1 MSQHYDLIAIGG
13 GSGGLSV
20 VEKAAKYGA
29 KCAVVEVND
38 DLGGTCVNRG
48 CVPKKVMW
56 YAAELAHAQHHAR
69 DYGFAVQ
76 AGKLD
81 WAKLVAKRDNMIG
94 NINDWYMDSFLAE
107 AGIDLLEGQAR
118 FVDAHTLEVDGQ
130 QYTADH
136 IVISSGGRP
145 VVPADIEGAEYGISS
160 DEFFDDLDEEQ
171 PNKVAVV
178 GGGYIALEL
187 AGVLNALGTQTHMLH
202 QGFPVLI
209 GFDSLMSKTLRAQ
222 MESDGVNFND
232 NDKIAKVEK
241 QADGKLTIHYANGNS
256 LSDVDQLLWAIGRKP
271 NTDDLG
277 LENIGLELAPG
288 GFIDVNEYQETAIDG
303 VYAIGDIINKRG
315 VQLTPVAIAA
325 GRRLG
330 ERLFAG
336 MTERKV
342 DYSLIPTVMFTHPP
356 IGTIGLSEEAAREQY
371 GDAVKVYSNEFT
383 PMYYAFTQHKAKT
396 AMKLVVVG
404 EEEKI
409 VGCHAI
415 GLGVDEMMQGFAVA
429 IRMGATKQDFDDT
442 IAIHPVSAE
451 EMVTMK

>member
-1 MSQHYDLIAIGG
+1 MSQHYDLIAIGA

-20 VEKAAKYGA
+20 VEKAAKHGA

-56 YAAELAHAQHHAR
+56 FAANLAHAQHDAQ
-69 DYGFAVQ
+69 DYGFATVP
-76 AGKLD
+76 GKLD
-81 WAKLVAKRDNMIG
+81 WGKLVNKRDNMIG
-94 NINDWYMDSFLAE
+94 GITDWYMDSFLSE
-107 AGIDLLEGQAR
+107 AGIDLIQGQAR
-118 FVDAHTLEVDGQ
+118 FVDAKTLDVNGET
-130 QYTADH
+130 YTADH
-136 IVISSGGRP
+136 IVISTGGRP
-145 VVPADIEGAEYGISS
+145 IVPTDIPGAEHGISS
-160 DEFFDDLDEEQ
+160 DGFFELDEQ
-171 PNKVAVV
+171 PAKVAVV

-187 AGVLNALGTQTHMLH
+187 AGVLNALGSETHMLH

-209 GFDSLMSKTLRAQ
+209 GFDSLMQKTLRTQ
-222 MESDGVNFND
+222 MEADGIVFND
-232 NDKIAKVEK
+232 TAKIASVEK
-241 QADGKLTIHYANGNS
+241 QADGKLTVNYADGS
-256 LSDVDQLLWAIGRKP
+256 TLSDLDQLLWAIGRKT
-271 NTDDLG
+271 NTDDIG
-277 LENIGLELAPG
+277 LENIGLALASG
-288 GFIDVNEYQETAIDG
+288 GFIDVNDYQETSVPG

-330 ERLFAG
+330 DRLFGG
-336 MTERKV
+336 MKDRKL
-342 DYSLIPTVMFTHPP
+342 DYSLISTVMFTHPP

-371 GDAVKVYSNEFT
+371 GEAVKVYSTEFT
-383 PMYYAFTQHKAKT
+383 PMYYSFVKHKAKT

-404 EEEKI
+404 EDEKI

>member
-1 MSQHYDLIAIGG
+1 MSQHYDLIAIGA

-20 VEKAAKYGA
+20 VEKAAKHGA

-56 YAAELAHAQHHAR
+56 FAANLAHAQHDAQ
-69 DYGFAVQ
+69 DYGFATVP
-76 AGKLD
+76 GKLD
-81 WAKLVAKRDNMIG
+81 WGKLVNKRDNMIG
-94 NINDWYMDSFLAE
+94 GITDWYMDSFLSE
-107 AGIDLLEGQAR
+107 AGIALIQGQAR
-118 FVDAHTLEVDGQ
+118 FVDAKTLEVDGET
-130 QYTADH
+130 YTADH
-136 IVISSGGRP
+136 IVIATGGRP
-145 VVPADIEGAEYGISS
+145 IVPTDIPGAEHGISS
-160 DEFFDDLDEEQ
+160 DGFFELDEQ
-171 PNKVAVV
+171 PAKIAVV

-187 AGVLNALGTQTHMLH
+187 AGVLNALGSETHMLH

-209 GFDSLMSKTLRAQ
+209 GFDSLMQKTLRTQ
-222 MESDGVNFND
+222 MEHDGVQFND
-232 NDKIAKVEK
+232 SGKIASVEK
-241 QADGKLTIHYANGNS
+241 QADGKLTVNYADGSS
-256 LSDVDQLLWAIGRKP
+256 LADLDQLLWAIGRKT
-271 NTDDLG
+271 NTDDIG
-277 LENIGLELAPG
+277 LENIGLALAPG
-288 GFIDVNEYQETAIDG
+288 GFIDVNDYQETSVPG

-330 ERLFAG
+330 DRLFGG
-336 MTERKV
+336 MTDRKL

-356 IGTIGLSEEAAREQY
+356 IGTIGLSEEAAREKY
-371 GDAVKVYSNEFT
+371 GDAVKVYSTEFT
-383 PMYYAFTQHKAKT
+383 PMYYSFVKHKAKT

-404 EEEKI
+404 AEEKI

>member
-1 MSQHYDLIAIGG
+1 MSQHYDLIAIGA

-20 VEKAAKYGA
+20 VEKAAKHGA

-56 YAAELAHAQHHAR
+56 FAANLAHAQHDAQ
-69 DYGFAVQ
+69 DYGFATVP
-76 AGKLD
+76 GKLD
-81 WAKLVAKRDNMIG
+81 WGKLVNKRDNMIG
-94 NINDWYMDSFLAE
+94 GITDWYMDSFLSE
-107 AGIDLLEGQAR
+107 AGIDLIQGQAR
-118 FVDAHTLEVDGQ
+118 FVDAKTLEVNGET
-130 QYTADH
+130 YTADH
-136 IVISSGGRP
+136 IVISTGGRP
-145 VVPADIEGAEYGISS
+145 IVPTDIPGAEHGISS
-160 DEFFDDLDEEQ
+160 DGFFELDEQ
-171 PNKVAVV
+171 PAKVAVV

-187 AGVLNALGTQTHMLH
+187 AGVLNALGSETHMLH

-209 GFDSLMSKTLRAQ
+209 GFDSLMQKTLRTQ
-222 MESDGVNFND
+222 MEHDGIVFND
-232 NDKIAKVEK
+232 TAKIASVEK
-241 QADGKLTIHYANGNS
+241 QADGKLTVNYADGS
-256 LSDVDQLLWAIGRKP
+256 TLSDLDQLLWAIGRKT
-271 NTDDLG
+271 NTDDIG

-288 GFIDVNEYQETAIDG
+288 GFIDVNDYQETSVPG

-330 ERLFAG
+330 DRLFGG
-336 MTERKV
+336 MKDRKL

-356 IGTIGLSEEAAREQY
+356 IGTIGLSEEAAREKY
-371 GDAVKVYSNEFT
+371 GDAVKVYSTEFT
-383 PMYYAFTQHKAKT
+383 PMYYSFVKHKAKT

-404 EEEKI
+404 EDEKI

>member
-1 MSQHYDLIAIGG
+1 MSQHYDLIAIGA

-20 VEKAAKYGA
+20 VEKAAKHGA

-56 YAAELAHAQHHAR
+56 FAANLAHAQHDAQ
-69 DYGFAVQ
+69 DYGFATVP
-76 AGKLD
+76 GKLD
-81 WAKLVAKRDNMIG
+81 WGKLVNKRDNMIG
-94 NINDWYMDSFLAE
+94 GITDWYMDSFLSE
-107 AGIDLLEGQAR
+107 AGIDLIQGQAR
-118 FVDAHTLEVDGQ
+118 FVDAKTLDVNGET
-130 QYTADH
+130 YTADH
-136 IVISSGGRP
+136 IVISTGGRP
-145 VVPADIEGAEYGISS
+145 IVPTDIPGAEHGISS
-160 DEFFDDLDEEQ
+160 DGFFELDEQ
-171 PNKVAVV
+171 PAKVAVV

-187 AGVLNALGTQTHMLH
+187 AGVLNALGSETHMLH

-209 GFDSLMSKTLRAQ
+209 GFDSLMQKTLRTQ
-222 MESDGVNFND
+222 MEHDGIVFND
-232 NDKIAKVEK
+232 TAKIASVEK
-241 QADGKLTIHYANGNS
+241 QADGKLTVNYADGS
-256 LSDVDQLLWAIGRKP
+256 TLSDLDQLLWAIGRKT
-271 NTDDLG
+271 NTDDIG

-288 GFIDVNEYQETAIDG
+288 GFIDVNEYQETSVPG

-330 ERLFAG
+330 DRLFGG
-336 MTERKV
+336 MKDRKL

-356 IGTIGLSEEAAREQY
+356 IGTIGLSEEAAREKY
-371 GDAVKVYSNEFT
+371 GDAVKVYSTEFT
-383 PMYYAFTQHKAKT
+383 PMYYSFVKHKAKT

-404 EEEKI
+404 EDEKI

>member
-1 MSQHYDLIAIGG
+1 MSQHYDLIAIGA

-20 VEKAAKYGA
+20 VEKAAKHGA

-56 YAAELAHAQHHAR
+56 FAANLAHAQHDAQ
-69 DYGFAVQ
+69 DYGFATVP
-76 AGKLD
+76 GKLD
-81 WAKLVAKRDNMIG
+81 WGKLVNKRDNMIG
-94 NINDWYMDSFLAE
+94 GITDWYMDSFLSE
-107 AGIDLLEGQAR
+107 AGIDLIQGQAR
-118 FVDAHTLEVDGQ
+118 FVDAKTLEVDGET
-130 QYTADH
+130 YTADH
-136 IVISSGGRP
+136 IVIATGGRP
-145 VVPADIEGAEYGISS
+145 IVPTDIPGAEHGISS
-160 DEFFDDLDEEQ
+160 DGFFELDEQ
-171 PNKVAVV
+171 PEKIAVV

-187 AGVLNALGTQTHMLH
+187 AGVLNALGSETHMLH

-209 GFDSLMSKTLRAQ
+209 GFDSLMQKTLRTQ
-222 MESDGVNFND
+222 MEHDGVQFND
-232 NDKIAKVEK
+232 SGKIASVEK
-241 QADGKLTIHYANGNS
+241 RADGKLTVNYTDGSS
-256 LSDVDQLLWAIGRKP
+256 LADLDQLLWAIGRKT
-271 NTDDLG
+271 NTDDIG
-277 LENIGLELAPG
+277 LENIGLTLAPG
-288 GFIDVNEYQETAIDG
+288 GFIDVNDYQETSVPG

-330 ERLFAG
+330 DRLFGG
-336 MTERKV
+336 MKDRKL

-356 IGTIGLSEEAAREQY
+356 IGTIGLSEEAAREKY
-371 GDAVKVYSNEFT
+371 GDAVKVYSTEFT
-383 PMYYAFTQHKAKT
+383 PMYYSFVKHKAKT

-404 EEEKI
+404 AEEKI

>member
-1 MSQHYDLIAIGG
+1 MSQHYDLIAIGA

-20 VEKAAKYGA
+20 VEKAAKHGA

-56 YAAELAHAQHHAR
+56 FAANLAHAQHDAQ
-69 DYGFAVQ
+69 DYGFATVP
-76 AGKLD
+76 GKLD
-81 WAKLVAKRDNMIG
+81 WGKLVMKRDNMIG
-94 NINDWYMDSFLAE
+94 GITDWYMDSFLSE
-107 AGIDLLEGQAR
+107 AGIDLIQGQAR
-118 FVDAHTLEVDGQ
+118 FVDAKTLDVNGKT
-130 QYTADH
+130 YTADH
-136 IVISSGGRP
+136 IVISTGGRP
-145 VVPADIEGAEYGISS
+145 IVPTDIPGAEHGISS
-160 DEFFDDLDEEQ
+160 DGFFELDEQ
-171 PNKVAVV
+171 PAKVAVV

-187 AGVLNALGTQTHMLH
+187 AGVLNALGSETHMLH

-209 GFDSLMSKTLRAQ
+209 GFDSLMQKTLRTQ
-222 MESDGVNFND
+222 MEHDGIVFND
-232 NDKIAKVEK
+232 TAKIASVEK
-241 QADGKLTIHYANGNS
+241 QADGKLTVNYADGS
-256 LSDVDQLLWAIGRKP
+256 TLSDLDQLLWAIGRKT
-271 NTDDLG
+271 NTDDIG
-277 LENIGLELAPG
+277 LENIGLPLAPG
-288 GFIDVNEYQETAIDG
+288 GFIDVNDYQETSVPG

-330 ERLFAG
+330 DRLFGG
-336 MTERKV
+336 MKDRKL

-356 IGTIGLSEEAAREQY
+356 IGTIGLSEEAAREKY
-371 GDAVKVYSNEFT
+371 GDAVKVYSTEFT
-383 PMYYAFTQHKAKT
+383 PMYYSFVKHKAKT

-404 EEEKI
+404 EDEKI

>member
-1 MSQHYDLIAIGG
+1 MSQHYDLIAIGA

-20 VEKAAKYGA
+20 VEKAAKHGA

-56 YAAELAHAQHHAR
+56 FAANLAHAQHDAQ
-69 DYGFAVQ
+69 DYGFATVP
-76 AGKLD
+76 GKLD
-81 WAKLVAKRDNMIG
+81 WGKLVNKRDNMIG
-94 NINDWYMDSFLAE
+94 GITDWYMDSFLSE
-107 AGIDLLEGQAR
+107 AGIDLIQGQAR
-118 FVDAHTLEVDGQ
+118 FVDAKTLDVNGET
-130 QYTADH
+130 YTADH
-136 IVISSGGRP
+136 IVISTGGRP
-145 VVPADIEGAEYGISS
+145 IVPTDIPGAEHGISS
-160 DEFFDDLDEEQ
+160 DGFFELDEQ
-171 PNKVAVV
+171 PAKVAVV

-187 AGVLNALGTQTHMLH
+187 AGVLNALGSETHMLH

-209 GFDSLMSKTLRAQ
+209 GFDSLMQKTLRTQ
-222 MESDGVNFND
+222 MEADGIVFND
-232 NDKIAKVEK
+232 TAKIASVEK
-241 QADGKLTIHYANGNS
+241 QADGKLTVNYADGS
-256 LSDVDQLLWAIGRKP
+256 TLSDLDQLLWAIGRKT
-271 NTDDLG
+271 NTDDIG
-277 LENIGLELAPG
+277 LENIGLALASG
-288 GFIDVNEYQETAIDG
+288 GFIDVNDYQETSVPG

-330 ERLFAG
+330 DRLFGG
-336 MTERKV
+336 MKDRKL

-371 GDAVKVYSNEFT
+371 GEAVKVYSTEFT
-383 PMYYAFTQHKAKT
+383 PMYYFFVKHKAKT

-404 EEEKI
+404 EDEKI

>member
-1 MSQHYDLIAIGG
+1 MSQHYDLIAIGA

-20 VEKAAKYGA
+20 VEKAAKHGA

-56 YAAELAHAQHHAR
+56 FAANLAHAQHDAQ
-69 DYGFAVQ
+69 DYGFATVP
-76 AGKLD
+76 GKLD
-81 WAKLVAKRDNMIG
+81 WSKLVMKRDNMIG
-94 NINDWYMDSFLAE
+94 GITDWYMDSFLSE
-107 AGIDLLEGQAR
+107 AGIDLIQGQAR
-118 FVDAHTLEVDGQ
+118 FVDAKTLEVNGET
-130 QYTADH
+130 YTADH
-136 IVISSGGRP
+136 IVISTGGRP
-145 VVPADIEGAEYGISS
+145 IVPTDIPGAEHGISS
-160 DEFFDDLDEEQ
+160 DGFFELDEQ
-171 PNKVAVV
+171 PAKVAVV

-187 AGVLNALGTQTHMLH
+187 AGVLNALGSETHMLH

-209 GFDSLMSKTLRAQ
+209 GFDSLMQKTLRTQ
-222 MESDGVNFND
+222 MEHDGIVFND
-232 NDKIAKVEK
+232 TAKIASVEK
-241 QADGKLTIHYANGNS
+241 QADGKLTVNYADGS
-256 LSDVDQLLWAIGRKP
+256 TLSDLDQLLWAIGRKT
-271 NTDDLG
+271 NTDDIG
-277 LENIGLELAPG
+277 LENIGLPLAPG
-288 GFIDVNEYQETAIDG
+288 GFIDVNDYQETSVPG

-330 ERLFAG
+330 DRLFGG
-336 MTERKV
+336 MKDRKL

-356 IGTIGLSEEAAREQY
+356 IGTIGLSEEAAREKY
-371 GDAVKVYSNEFT
+371 GDAVKVYSTEFT
-383 PMYYAFTQHKAKT
+383 PMYYSFVKHKAKT

-404 EEEKI
+404 EDEKI

>member
-1 MSQHYDLIAIGG
+1 MSQHYDLIAIGA

-20 VEKAAKYGA
+20 VEKAAKHGA

-56 YAAELAHAQHHAR
+56 FAANLAHAQYDAQ
-69 DYGFAVQ
+69 DYGFATVP
-76 AGKLD
+76 GKLD
-81 WAKLVAKRDNMIG
+81 WGKLVNKRDNMIG
-94 NINDWYMDSFLAE
+94 GITDWYMDSFLSE
-107 AGIDLLEGQAR
+107 AGIDLIQGQAR
-118 FVDAHTLEVDGQ
+118 FVDAKTLEVNGET
-130 QYTADH
+130 YTADH
-136 IVISSGGRP
+136 IVISTGGRP
-145 VVPADIEGAEYGISS
+145 IVPTDIPGAEHGISS
-160 DEFFDDLDEEQ
+160 DGFFELDEQ
-171 PNKVAVV
+171 PAKVAVV

-187 AGVLNALGTQTHMLH
+187 AGVLNALGSETHMLH

-209 GFDSLMSKTLRAQ
+209 GFDSLMQKTLRTQ
-222 MESDGVNFND
+222 MEHDGIVFND
-232 NDKIAKVEK
+232 TAKIASVEK
-241 QADGKLTIHYANGNS
+241 QADGKLTVNYADGS
-256 LSDVDQLLWAIGRKP
+256 TLSDLDQLLWAIGRKT
-271 NTDDLG
+271 NTDDIG
-277 LENIGLELAPG
+277 LENIGLPLAPG
-288 GFIDVNEYQETAIDG
+288 GFIDVNDYQETSVPG

-330 ERLFAG
+330 DRLFGG
-336 MTERKV
+336 MKDRKL

-356 IGTIGLSEEAAREQY
+356 IGTIGLSEEAAREKY
-371 GDAVKVYSNEFT
+371 GDAVKVYSTEFT
-383 PMYYAFTQHKAKT
+383 PMYYSFVKHKAKT

-404 EEEKI
+404 EDEKI

>member
-1 MSQHYDLIAIGG
+1 MSQHYDLIAIGA

-20 VEKAAKYGA
+20 VEKAAKHGA

-56 YAAELAHAQHHAR
+56 FAANLAHAQYEAQ
-69 DYGFAVQ
+69 DYGFATIP
-76 AGKLD
+76 GKLD
-81 WAKLVAKRDNMIG
+81 WGKLVSKRDNMIG
-94 NINDWYMDSFLAE
+94 GITDWYMDSFLAE
-107 AGIDLLEGQAR
+107 LGIDLIQGHAR
-118 FVDAHTLEVDGQ
+118 FVDAKTLEVDGET
-130 QYTADH
+130 YTADH
-136 IVISSGGRP
+136 IVISTGGRP
-145 VVPADIEGAEYGISS
+145 IVPSDIPGAEHGISS
-160 DEFFDDLDEEQ
+160 DGFFELDEQ
-171 PNKVAVV
+171 PAKVAVV

-187 AGVLNALGTQTHMLH
+187 AGVLNALGSETHMLH

-209 GFDSLMSKTLRAQ
+209 GFDSLMQKVLRIQ
-222 MESDGVNFND
+222 MEHDGIVFND
-232 NDKIAKVEK
+232 NGKIASVEK
-241 QADGKLTIHYANGNS
+241 QADGKLTIHYADGS
-256 LSDVDQLLWAIGRKP
+256 TLEGLDQLLWAIGRKT
-271 NTDDLG
+271 NTDDIG
-277 LENIGLELAPG
+277 LENIGLALAPG
-288 GFIDVNEYQETAIDG
+288 GFIDVNDYQETSVPG

-330 ERLFAG
+330 DRLFGG
-336 MTERKV
+336 MKDRKL

-356 IGTIGLSEEAAREQY
+356 IGTIGLSEEAAREKY
-371 GDAVKVYSNEFT
+371 GDAVKVYSTEFT
-383 PMYYAFTQHKAKT
+383 PMYYSFVKHKAKT

-404 EEEKI
+404 EDEKI

>member
-1 MSQHYDLIAIGG
+1 MSQHYDLIAIGA

-20 VEKAAKYGA
+20 VEKAAKHGA

-56 YAAELAHAQHHAR
+56 FAANLAHAQHHAQ
-69 DYGFAVQ
+69 DYGFATVP
-76 AGKLD
+76 GKLD
-81 WAKLVAKRDNMIG
+81 WGKLVNKRDNMIG
-94 NINDWYMDSFLAE
+94 GITDWYMDSFLAE
-107 AGIDLLEGQAR
+107 AGIDLIQGQAR
-118 FVDAHTLEVDGQ
+118 FADAKTLEVNGET
-130 QYTADH
+130 YTADH
-136 IVISSGGRP
+136 IVISTGGRP
-145 VVPADIEGAEYGISS
+145 IVPTDIPGAEHGINS
-160 DEFFDDLDEEQ
+160 DGFFELEEQ
-171 PNKVAVV
+171 PEKVAVV

-187 AGVLNALGTQTHMLH
+187 AGVLNALGSETHMLH

-209 GFDSLMSKTLRAQ
+209 GFDSLMQKTLRTQ
-222 MESDGVNFND
+222 MEHDGIVFND
-232 NDKIAKVEK
+232 TAKIASVEK
-241 QADGKLTIHYANGNS
+241 QADGKLTVNYADGS
-256 LSDVDQLLWAIGRKP
+256 TLSDLDQLLWAIGRKT
-271 NTDDLG
+271 NTDDIG
-277 LENIGLELAPG
+277 LENIGLALAPG
-288 GFIDVNEYQETAIDG
+288 GFIDVNDYQETSVPG

-330 ERLFAG
+330 DRLFGG
-336 MTERKV
+336 MTDRKL

-356 IGTIGLSEEAAREQY
+356 IGTIGLSEEAAREKY
-371 GDAVKVYSNEFT
+371 GDAVKVYSTEFT
-383 PMYYAFTQHKAKT
+383 PMYYSFVKHKAKT

-404 EEEKI
+404 AEEKI

-429 IRMGATKQDFDDT
+429 IRMGATKRDFDDT

>member
-1 MSQHYDLIAIGG
+1 MSQHYDLIAIGA

-20 VEKAAKYGA
+20 VEKAAKHGA

-56 YAAELAHAQHHAR
+56 FAANLAHAQHDAQ
-69 DYGFAVQ
+69 DYGFATVP
-76 AGKLD
+76 GKLD
-81 WAKLVAKRDNMIG
+81 WGKLVMKRDNMIG
-94 NINDWYMDSFLAE
+94 GITDWYMDSFLSE
-107 AGIDLLEGQAR
+107 AGIDLIQGQAR
-118 FVDAHTLEVDGQ
+118 FVDAKTLDVNGET
-130 QYTADH
+130 YTADH
-136 IVISSGGRP
+136 IVISTGGRP
-145 VVPADIEGAEYGISS
+145 IVPTDIPGAEHGISS
-160 DEFFDDLDEEQ
+160 DGFFELDEQ
-171 PNKVAVV
+171 PAKVAVV

-187 AGVLNALGTQTHMLH
+187 AGVLNALGSETHMLH

-209 GFDSLMSKTLRAQ
+209 GFDSLMQKTLRTQ
-222 MESDGVNFND
+222 MEHDGIVFND
-232 NDKIAKVEK
+232 TAKIASVEK
-241 QADGKLTIHYANGNS
+241 QADGKLTVNYADGS
-256 LSDVDQLLWAIGRKP
+256 TLSDLDQLLWAIGRKT
-271 NTDDLG
+271 NTDDIG
-277 LENIGLELAPG
+277 LENIGLPLAPG
-288 GFIDVNEYQETAIDG
+288 GFIDVNEYQETSVPG

-330 ERLFAG
+330 DRLFGG
-336 MTERKV
+336 MKDRKL

-356 IGTIGLSEEAAREQY
+356 IGTIGLSEEAAREKY
-371 GDAVKVYSNEFT
+371 GDAVKVYSTEFT
-383 PMYYAFTQHKAKT
+383 PMYYSFVKHKAKT

-404 EEEKI
+404 EDEKI

>member
-1 MSQHYDLIAIGG
+1 MSQHYDLIAIGA

-20 VEKAAKYGA
+20 VEKAAKHGA
-29 KCAVVEVND
+29 KCAVVEVHD

-56 YAAELAHAQHHAR
+56 FAANLAHAQHEAQ
-69 DYGFAVQ
+69 DYGFATTP
-76 AGKLD
+76 GKLD
-81 WAKLVAKRDNMIG
+81 WAKLVMKRDNMIG
-94 NINDWYMDSFLAE
+94 SITDWYMDSFLTE
-107 AGIDLLEGQAR
+107 AGIALIQGSAR
-118 FVDAHTLEVDGQ
+118 FIDAKTLEVAGET
-130 QYTADH
+130 YTADH
-136 IVISSGGRP
+136 IVISTGGRP
-145 VVPADIEGAEYGISS
+145 IMPMDIPGAEHGITS
-160 DEFFDDLDEEQ
+160 DGFFELDEQ
-171 PNKVAVV
+171 PGKVAVV

-187 AGVLNALGTQTHMLH
+187 AGVLNALGSETHMLH

-209 GFDSLMSKTLRAQ
+209 GFDSLMQKTLRTQ
-222 MESDGVNFND
+222 MEHDGVQFND
-232 NDKIAKVEK
+232 TGKIASVEK
-241 QADGKLTIHYANGNS
+241 QADGKLTIHYADGS
-256 LSDVDQLLWAIGRKP
+256 ALAGLDQLLWAIGRVP
-271 NTDDLG
+271 NTDAIG

-288 GFIDVNEYQETAIDG
+288 GFIDVNDYQETSVPG

-330 ERLFAG
+330 DRLFGG
-336 MTERKV
+336 MKDRKL

-356 IGTIGLSEEAAREQY
+356 IGTIGLSEEAARERY
-371 GDAVKVYSNEFT
+371 GDTVKVYSTEFT
-383 PMYYAFTQHKAKT
+383 PMYYSFVKHKAKT

-415 GLGVDEMMQGFAVA
+415 GMGVDEMMQGFAVA
-429 IRMGATKQDFDDT
+429 IRMGATKRDFDDT

>member
-1 MSQHYDLIAIGG
+1 MSQHYDLIAIGA

-20 VEKAAKYGA
+20 VEKAAKHGA

-56 YAAELAHAQHHAR
+56 FAANLAHAQHDAQ
-69 DYGFAVQ
+69 DYGFATVP
-76 AGKLD
+76 GKLD
-81 WAKLVAKRDNMIG
+81 WGKLVNKRDNMIG
-94 NINDWYMDSFLAE
+94 GITDWYMDSFLSE
-107 AGIDLLEGQAR
+107 AGIDLIQGQAR
-118 FVDAHTLEVDGQ
+118 FVDAKTLEVNGET
-130 QYTADH
+130 YTADH
-136 IVISSGGRP
+136 IVISTGGRP
-145 VVPADIEGAEYGISS
+145 IVPTDIPGAEYGISS
-160 DEFFDDLDEEQ
+160 DGFFELDEQ
-171 PNKVAVV
+171 PEKVAVV

-187 AGVLNALGTQTHMLH
+187 AGVLNALGSETHMLH

-209 GFDSLMSKTLRAQ
+209 GFDSLMQKTLRTQ
-222 MESDGVNFND
+222 MEADGIVFND
-232 NDKIAKVEK
+232 TAKIASVEK
-241 QADGKLTIHYANGNS
+241 QADGKLTVNYADGS
-256 LSDVDQLLWAIGRKP
+256 TLSDLDQLLWAIGRKT
-271 NTDDLG
+271 NTDDIG

-288 GFIDVNEYQETAIDG
+288 GFIDVNDYQETSVPG

-330 ERLFAG
+330 DRLFGG
-336 MTERKV
+336 MKDRKV

-356 IGTIGLSEEAAREQY
+356 IGTIGLSEEAAREKY
-371 GDAVKVYSNEFT
+371 GDAVKVYSTEFT
-383 PMYYAFTQHKAKT
+383 PMYYSFVKHKAKT

-404 EEEKI
+404 EDEKI

>member
-1 MSQHYDLIAIGG
+1 MSQHYDLIAIGA

-20 VEKAAKYGA
+20 VEKAAKHGA

-56 YAAELAHAQHHAR
+56 FAANLAHAQHDAQ
-69 DYGFAVQ
+69 DYGFATVP
-76 AGKLD
+76 GKLD
-81 WAKLVAKRDNMIG
+81 WGKLVNKRDNMIG
-94 NINDWYMDSFLAE
+94 GITDWYMDSFLSE
-107 AGIDLLEGQAR
+107 AGIALIQGQAR
-118 FVDAHTLEVDGQ
+118 FVDAKTLEVDGET
-130 QYTADH
+130 YTADH
-136 IVISSGGRP
+136 IVISTGGRP
-145 VVPADIEGAEYGISS
+145 IVPTDIPGAEHGITS
-160 DEFFDDLDEEQ
+160 DGFFELDEQ
-171 PNKVAVV
+171 PAKVAVV

-187 AGVLNALGTQTHMLH
+187 AGVLNALGSETHMLH

-209 GFDSLMSKTLRAQ
+209 GFDSLMQKTLRGQ
-222 MESDGVNFND
+222 MEADGIVFND
-232 NDKIAKVEK
+232 IGKIASVEK
-241 QADGKLTIHYANGNS
+241 QADGKLTVNYADGSS
-256 LSDVDQLLWAIGRKP
+256 LADLDQLLWAIGRKT
-271 NTDDLG
+271 NTDDIG

-288 GFIDVNEYQETAIDG
+288 GFIDVNDYQETSVPG

-330 ERLFAG
+330 DRLFGG
-336 MTERKV
+336 MKDRKL

-356 IGTIGLSEEAAREQY
+356 IGTIGLSEEAAREKY
-371 GDAVKVYSNEFT
+371 GDAVKVYSTEFT
-383 PMYYAFTQHKAKT
+383 PMYYSFVKHKAKT

-404 EEEKI
+404 AEEKI

>member
-1 MSQHYDLIAIGG
+1 MSQHYDLIAIGA

-20 VEKAAKYGA
+20 VEKAAKHGA

-56 YAAELAHAQHHAR
+56 FAANLAHAQHDAQ
-69 DYGFAVQ
+69 DYGFATIP
-76 AGKLD
+76 GKLD
-81 WAKLVAKRDNMIG
+81 WGKLVMKRDNMIG
-94 NINDWYMDSFLAE
+94 GITDWYMDSFLAE
-107 AGIDLLEGQAR
+107 LGVDLLQGHAR
-118 FVDAHTLEVDGQ
+118 FVDAKTLEVDGET
-130 QYTADH
+130 YTADH
-136 IVISSGGRP
+136 IVISTGGRP
-145 VVPADIEGAEYGISS
+145 IVPTDIPGAEHGITS
-160 DEFFDDLDEEQ
+160 DGFFELDEQ
-171 PNKVAVV
+171 PMKVAVV

-187 AGVLNALGTQTHMLH
+187 AGVLNALGSETHMLH

-209 GFDSLMSKTLRAQ
+209 GFDSLMQKTLRTQ
-222 MESDGVNFND
+222 MEHDDVQFND
-232 NDKIAKVEK
+232 TGKIASVEK
-241 QADGKLTIHYANGNS
+241 QADGKLSVHYADGSS
-256 LSDVDQLLWAIGRKP
+256 LEGLDQLLWAIGRKT
-271 NTDDLG
+271 NTDDIG

-288 GFIDVNEYQETAIDG
+288 GFIDVNDYQETSIPG

-330 ERLFAG
+330 DRLFGG
-336 MTERKV
+336 MKDRKL

-356 IGTIGLSEEAAREQY
+356 IGTIGLPEEAAREQY
-371 GDAVKVYSNEFT
+371 GDAVKVYSTEFT
-383 PMYYAFTQHKAKT
+383 PMYYSFVKHKAKT

-404 EEEKI
+404 EDEKI

>member
-1 MSQHYDLIAIGG
+1 MSQHYDLIAIGA

-20 VEKAAKYGA
+20 VEKAAKHGA

-56 YAAELAHAQHHAR
+56 FAANLAHAQHDAQ
-69 DYGFAVQ
+69 DYGFATVP
-76 AGKLD
+76 GKLD
-81 WAKLVAKRDNMIG
+81 WGKLVNKRDNMIG
-94 NINDWYMDSFLAE
+94 GITDWYMDSFLSE
-107 AGIDLLEGQAR
+107 AGIDLIQGQAR
-118 FVDAHTLEVDGQ
+118 FVDAKTLDVNGET
-130 QYTADH
+130 YTADH
-136 IVISSGGRP
+136 IVISTGGRP
-145 VVPADIEGAEYGISS
+145 IVPTDIPGAEHGINS
-160 DEFFDDLDEEQ
+160 DGFFELDEQ
-171 PNKVAVV
+171 PEKVAVV

-187 AGVLNALGTQTHMLH
+187 AGVLNALGSETHMLH

-209 GFDSLMSKTLRAQ
+209 GFDSLMQKTLRTQ
-222 MESDGVNFND
+222 MEIDGIVFND
-232 NDKIAKVEK
+232 TAKIASVEK
-241 QADGKLTIHYANGNS
+241 QADGKLTVNYTDGSS
-256 LSDVDQLLWAIGRKP
+256 LADLDQLLWAIGRKT
-271 NTDDLG
+271 NTDDIG

-288 GFIDVNEYQETAIDG
+288 GFIDVNEYQETSVPG

-330 ERLFAG
+330 DRLFGG
-336 MTERKV
+336 MKDRKV

-356 IGTIGLSEEAAREQY
+356 IGTIGLSEEAAREKY
-371 GDAVKVYSNEFT
+371 GAAVKVYSTEFT
-383 PMYYAFTQHKAKT
+383 PMYYSFVKHKAKT

-404 EEEKI
+404 AEEKI

>member
-1 MSQHYDLIAIGG
+1 MSQHYDLIAIGA

-38 DLGGTCVNRG
+38 DVGGTCVNRG

-56 YAAELAHAQHHAR
+56 FAANLAHAQHDAQ
-69 DYGFAVQ
+69 DYGFATVP
-76 AGKLD
+76 GKLD
-81 WAKLVAKRDNMIG
+81 WGKLVNKRDNMIAG
-94 NINDWYMDSFLAE
+94 INDWYLDSFLAE
-107 AGIDLLEGQAR
+107 AGIDLIQGHAR
-118 FVDAHTLEVDGQ
+118 FVDAHTLDVDGTT
-130 QYTADH
+130 YTADH
-136 IVISSGGRP
+136 IVIATGGRP
-145 VVPADIEGAEYGISS
+145 IVPTDIPGAEHGITS
-160 DEFFDDLDEEQ
+160 DGFFALDEQ
-171 PNKVAVV
+171 PMKVAVV

-187 AGVLNALGTQTHMLH
+187 AGVLNALGSEVHLLH

-209 GFDSLMSKTLRAQ
+209 GFDSLLRKTLRTQ
-222 MESDGVNFND
+222 MEHDGIRCND
-232 NDKIAKVEK
+232 TSKIASVEK
-241 QADGKLTIHYANGNS
+241 QDDGKLTIHYADGS
-256 LSDVDQLLWAIGRKP
+256 TLSDLDQLLWAIGRKP
-271 NTDDLG
+271 NTDDIG
-277 LENIGLELAPG
+277 LENIGLELASG
-288 GFIDVNEYQETAIDG
+288 GFIDVNEWQETSVPG

-330 ERLFAG
+330 ERLFGG
-336 MTERKV
+336 MKDRKL
-342 DYSLIPTVMFTHPP
+342 DYDLIPSVVFTHPP

-371 GDAVKVYSNEFT
+371 GDAVKVYSTEFT
-383 PMYYAFTQHKAKT
+383 PMYYAFVKHKAKT

-404 EEEKI
+404 AEEKI

-415 GLGVDEMMQGFAVA
+415 GMGVDEMMQGFAAA
-429 IRMGATKQDFDDT
+429 IRMGATKRDFDDT

>member
-1 MSQHYDLIAIGG
+1 MSQHYDLIAIGA

-20 VEKAAKYGA
+20 VEKAAKHGA

-56 YAAELAHAQHHAR
+56 FAANLAHAQHDAQ
-69 DYGFAVQ
+69 DYGFATVP
-76 AGKLD
+76 GKLD
-81 WAKLVAKRDNMIG
+81 WGKLVMKRDNMIG
-94 NINDWYMDSFLAE
+94 GITDWYMDSFLSE
-107 AGIDLLEGQAR
+107 AGIDLIQGQAR
-118 FVDAHTLEVDGQ
+118 FVDAKTLDVNGQ
-130 QYTADH
+130 TYTADH
-136 IVISSGGRP
+136 IVISTGGRP
-145 VVPADIEGAEYGISS
+145 IVPTDIPGAEHGISS
-160 DEFFDDLDEEQ
+160 DGFFELEEQ
-171 PNKVAVV
+171 PEKVAVV

-187 AGVLNALGTQTHMLH
+187 AGVLNALGSETHMLH

-209 GFDSLMSKTLRAQ
+209 GFDSLMQKTLRTQ
-222 MESDGVNFND
+222 MEHDGIVFND
-232 NDKIAKVEK
+232 TAKIASVEK
-241 QADGKLTIHYANGNS
+241 QADGKLTVNYADGS
-256 LSDVDQLLWAIGRKP
+256 TLSDLDQLLWAIGRKT
-271 NTDDLG
+271 NTDDIG

-288 GFIDVNEYQETAIDG
+288 GFIDVNDYQETSVPG

-330 ERLFAG
+330 DRLFGG
-336 MTERKV
+336 MKDRKL

-356 IGTIGLSEEAAREQY
+356 IGTIGLSEEAAREKY
-371 GDAVKVYSNEFT
+371 GDAVKVYSTEFT
-383 PMYYAFTQHKAKT
+383 PMYYSFVKHKAKT

-404 EEEKI
+404 EDEKI

-415 GLGVDEMMQGFAVA
+415 GLGVDEMMQGFVVA

>member
-1 MSQHYDLIAIGG
+1 MSQHYDLIAIGA

-20 VEKAAKYGA
+20 VEKAAKHGA

-56 YAAELAHAQHHAR
+56 FAANLAHAQHDAQ
-69 DYGFAVQ
+69 DYGFATVP
-76 AGKLD
+76 GKLD
-81 WAKLVAKRDNMIG
+81 WGKLVMKRDNMIG
-94 NINDWYMDSFLAE
+94 GITDWYMDSFLSE
-107 AGIDLLEGQAR
+107 AGIDLIQGQAR
-118 FVDAHTLEVDGQ
+118 FVDAKTLDVGGET
-130 QYTADH
+130 YTADH
-136 IVISSGGRP
+136 IVISTGGRP
-145 VVPADIEGAEYGISS
+145 IVPTDIPGAEHGITS
-160 DEFFDDLDEEQ
+160 DGFFELDEQ
-171 PNKVAVV
+171 PAKVAVV

-187 AGVLNALGTQTHMLH
+187 AGVLNALGSETHMLH

-209 GFDSLMSKTLRAQ
+209 GFDSLMQKTLRTQ
-222 MESDGVNFND
+222 MEHDGIVFND
-232 NDKIAKVEK
+232 TAKIASVEK
-241 QADGKLTIHYANGNS
+241 QADGKLTVNYADGS
-256 LSDVDQLLWAIGRKP
+256 TLSDLDQLLWAIGRKT
-271 NTDDLG
+271 NTDDIG
-277 LENIGLELAPG
+277 LENIGLALAPG
-288 GFIDVNEYQETAIDG
+288 GFIDVNDYQETSVPG

-330 ERLFAG
+330 DRLFGG
-336 MTERKV
+336 MKDRKL

-356 IGTIGLSEEAAREQY
+356 IGTIGLSEEAAREKY
-371 GDAVKVYSNEFT
+371 GDAVKVYSTEFT
-383 PMYYAFTQHKAKT
+383 PMYYSFVKHKAKT

-404 EEEKI
+404 EDEKI

>member
-1 MSQHYDLIAIGG
+1 MSQHYDLIAIGA

-20 VEKAAKYGA
+20 VEKAAKHGA

-56 YAAELAHAQHHAR
+56 FAANLAHAQHDAQ
-69 DYGFAVQ
+69 DYGFATVP
-76 AGKLD
+76 GKLD
-81 WAKLVAKRDNMIG
+81 WGKLVNKRDNMIG
-94 NINDWYMDSFLAE
+94 GITDWYMDSFLSE
-107 AGIDLLEGQAR
+107 AGIDLIQGQAR
-118 FVDAHTLEVDGQ
+118 FVDAKTLEVNGET
-130 QYTADH
+130 YTADH
-136 IVISSGGRP
+136 IVISTGGRP
-145 VVPADIEGAEYGISS
+145 IVPTDIPGAEHGISS
-160 DEFFDDLDEEQ
+160 DGFFELDEQ
-171 PNKVAVV
+171 PAKVAVV

-187 AGVLNALGTQTHMLH
+187 AGVLNALGSETHMLH

-209 GFDSLMSKTLRAQ
+209 GFDSLMQKTLRTQ
-222 MESDGVNFND
+222 MEHDGIVFND
-232 NDKIAKVEK
+232 TAKIASVEK
-241 QADGKLTIHYANGNS
+241 QADGKLTVNYADGS
-256 LSDVDQLLWAIGRKP
+256 TLSDLDQLLWAIGRKT
-271 NTDDLG
+271 NTDDIG
-277 LENIGLELAPG
+277 LENIGLPLAPG
-288 GFIDVNEYQETAIDG
+288 GFIDVNEYQETSVPG

-330 ERLFAG
+330 DRLFGG
-336 MTERKV
+336 MKDRKL

-356 IGTIGLSEEAAREQY
+356 IGTIGLSEEAAREKY
-371 GDAVKVYSNEFT
+371 GDAVKVYSTEFT
-383 PMYYAFTQHKAKT
+383 PMYYSFVKHKAKT

-404 EEEKI
+404 EDEKI

>member
-1 MSQHYDLIAIGG
+1 MSQHYDLIAIGA

-20 VEKAAKYGA
+20 VEKAAKHGA

-56 YAAELAHAQHHAR
+56 FAANLAHAQHDAQ
-69 DYGFAVQ
+69 DYGFATVP
-76 AGKLD
+76 GKLD
-81 WAKLVAKRDNMIG
+81 WGKLVNKRDNMIG
-94 NINDWYMDSFLAE
+94 GITDWYMDSFLSE
-107 AGIDLLEGQAR
+107 AGIDLIQGQAR
-118 FVDAHTLEVDGQ
+118 FVDAKTLDVNGET
-130 QYTADH
+130 YTADH
-136 IVISSGGRP
+136 IVISTGGRP
-145 VVPADIEGAEYGISS
+145 IVPTDIPGAEHGISS
-160 DEFFDDLDEEQ
+160 DGFFELDEQ
-171 PNKVAVV
+171 PAKVAVV

-187 AGVLNALGTQTHMLH
+187 AGVLNALGSETHMLH

-209 GFDSLMSKTLRAQ
+209 GFDSLMQKTLRTQ
-222 MESDGVNFND
+222 MEADGIVFND
-232 NDKIAKVEK
+232 TAKIASVEK
-241 QADGKLTIHYANGNS
+241 QADGKLTVNYADGS
-256 LSDVDQLLWAIGRKP
+256 TLSDLDQLLWAIGRKT
-271 NTDDLG
+271 NTDDIG
-277 LENIGLELAPG
+277 LENIGLALASG
-288 GFIDVNEYQETAIDG
+288 GFIDVNDYQETSVPG

-330 ERLFAG
+330 DRLFGG
-336 MTERKV
+336 MKDRKL

-371 GDAVKVYSNEFT
+371 GEAVKVYSTEFT
-383 PMYYAFTQHKAKT
+383 PMYYSFVKHKAKT

-404 EEEKI
+404 EDEKI

>member
-1 MSQHYDLIAIGG
+1 MSQHYDLIAIGA

-20 VEKAAKYGA
+20 VEKAAKHGA

-56 YAAELAHAQHHAR
+56 FAANLAHAQHDAQ
-69 DYGFAVQ
+69 DYGFATVP
-76 AGKLD
+76 GKLD
-81 WAKLVAKRDNMIG
+81 WGKLVNKRDNMIG
-94 NINDWYMDSFLAE
+94 GITDWYMDSFLSE
-107 AGIDLLEGQAR
+107 AGIDLIQGQAR
-118 FVDAHTLEVDGQ
+118 FVDAKTLDVNGET
-130 QYTADH
+130 YTADH
-136 IVISSGGRP
+136 IVISTGGRP
-145 VVPADIEGAEYGISS
+145 IVPTDIPGAEHGISS
-160 DEFFDDLDEEQ
+160 DGFFELEEQ
-171 PNKVAVV
+171 PAKVAVV

-187 AGVLNALGTQTHMLH
+187 AGVLNALGSETHMLH

-209 GFDSLMSKTLRAQ
+209 GFDSLMQKTLRTQ
-222 MESDGVNFND
+222 MEHDGIVFND
-232 NDKIAKVEK
+232 TAKIASVEK
-241 QADGKLTIHYANGNS
+241 QSDGKLTVNYADGS
-256 LSDVDQLLWAIGRKP
+256 TLSDLDQLLWAIGRKT
-271 NTDDLG
+271 NTDDIG
-277 LENIGLELAPG
+277 LENIGLALAPG
-288 GFIDVNEYQETAIDG
+288 GFIDVNDYQETSVPG

-330 ERLFAG
+330 DRLFGG
-336 MTERKV
+336 MKDRKL

-356 IGTIGLSEEAAREQY
+356 IGTIGLSEEAAREKY
-371 GDAVKVYSNEFT
+371 GDAVKVYSTEFT
-383 PMYYAFTQHKAKT
+383 PMYYSFVKHKAKT

>member
-1 MSQHYDLIAIGG
+1 MSQHYDLIAIGA

-20 VEKAAKYGA
+20 VEKAAKHGA

-56 YAAELAHAQHHAR
+56 FAANLAHAQHDAQ
-69 DYGFAVQ
+69 DYGFATVP
-76 AGKLD
+76 GKLD
-81 WAKLVAKRDNMIG
+81 WGKLVNKRDNMIG
-94 NINDWYMDSFLAE
+94 GITDWYMDSFLSE
-107 AGIDLLEGQAR
+107 AGIDLIQGQAR
-118 FVDAHTLEVDGQ
+118 FVDAKTLDVNGET
-130 QYTADH
+130 YTADH
-136 IVISSGGRP
+136 IVIATGGRP
-145 VVPADIEGAEYGISS
+145 IVPTDIPGAEHGISS
-160 DEFFDDLDEEQ
+160 DGFFELEEQ
-171 PNKVAVV
+171 PAKVAVV

-187 AGVLNALGTQTHMLH
+187 AGVLNALGSETHMLH

-209 GFDSLMSKTLRAQ
+209 GFDSLMQKTLRTQ
-222 MESDGVNFND
+222 MEHDGIVFND
-232 NDKIAKVEK
+232 TAKIASVEK
-241 QADGKLTIHYANGNS
+241 QSDGKLTVNYADGS
-256 LSDVDQLLWAIGRKP
+256 MLSDLDQLLWAIGRKT
-271 NTDDLG
+271 NTDDIG
-277 LENIGLELAPG
+277 LENIGLALAPG
-288 GFIDVNEYQETAIDG
+288 GFIDVNDYQETSVPG

-330 ERLFAG
+330 DRLFGG
-336 MTERKV
+336 MKDRKL

-356 IGTIGLSEEAAREQY
+356 IGTIGLSEEAAREKY
-371 GDAVKVYSNEFT
+371 GDAVKVYSTEFT
-383 PMYYAFTQHKAKT
+383 PMYYSFVKHKAKT

-404 EEEKI
+404 EDEKI